1 SGEKMDNFEEN
12 EPQNPVESGQQIE
25 ELNHSDKMIGVFT
38 EPSNMFK
45 ITSYFPVR
53 TKDWLIPILIVF
65 ALVGIVRSISMMN
78 EEVFFEA
85 KQQQIKG
92 IEKMVE
98 SGTIPKDQEDAMI
111 ERVNQQMEYMRG
123 PVGWILN
130 IVSTLIFGSIFFFII
145 AAIYFLLVKLVLK
158 GDGTYQ
164 HVLVASGLSVYIT
177 IIQVI
182 LTGILTLMLG
192 KIFQDT
198 SVAAI
203 MGVERSTLTGFF
215 LAKLDPISIWA
226 YAVLSIGLAK
236 LFKADDVK
244 NYYLVVFGLWI
255 LGSLLFFYIAKA
267 VPFLSAF
274 AG

>member
-1 SGEKMDNFEEN
+1 MDNFENN
-12 EPQNPVESGQQIE
+12 EQQNLGETGQQID

-45 ITSYFPVR
+45 ITSYFPAR
-53 TKDWLIPILIVF
+53 TKDWVIPLLLVF

-85 KQQQIKG
+85 KQKQIEA

-98 SGTIPKDQEDAMI
+98 SGTIPEDQEDAMI
-111 ERVNQQMEYMRG
+111 ERVNSQMEMMRG
-123 PVGWILN
+123 PVGWIIN
-130 IVSTLIFGSIFFFII
+130 IVSTIIFGSIVFFII
-145 AAIYFLLVKLVLK
+145 AAIYFLLVKFVLK
-158 GDGTYQ
+158 GDGGYQ
-164 HVLVASGLSVYIT
+164 QVLVANGLSAYIT
-177 IIQVI
+177 MIQVI

-192 KIFQDT
+192 KIVQDT
-198 SVAAI
+198 SVAALI
-203 MGVERSTLTGFF
+203 GAERSTLTGFF

-236 LFKADDVK
+236 LFKSDDVK
-244 NYYLVVFGLWI
+244 KYYLVVFGLWI
-255 LGSLLFFYIAKA
+255 IGSLIFFYIAKA
-267 VPFLSAF
+267 VPFLSGF

>member
-1 SGEKMDNFEEN
+1 MDNFEEN
-12 EPQNPVESGQQIE
+12 EPQNPVESNQQIE

-45 ITSYFPVR
+45 ITSYFPAR

-164 HVLVASGLSVYIT
+164 HVLVASGLTAYIT

-203 MGVERSTLTGFF
+203 MGAERSTLTGFF

-236 LFKADDVK
+236 LFKSDNVK

>member
-1 SGEKMDNFEEN
+1 MDNFENN
-12 EPQNPVESGQQIE
+12 EQQNLGETDQQID

-45 ITSYFPVR
+45 ITSYFPAR
-53 TKDWLIPILIVF
+53 TKDWIIPLLLVF

-85 KQQQIKG
+85 KQKQIEA

-98 SGTIPKDQEDAMI
+98 SGTIPEDQEDAMI
-111 ERVNQQMEYMRG
+111 ERVNSQMEMMRG
-123 PVGWILN
+123 PVGWIIN
-130 IVSTLIFGSIFFFII
+130 IVSTIIFGSIVFFII
-145 AAIYFLLVKLVLK
+145 AAIYFLLVKFVLK
-158 GDGTYQ
+158 GDGGYQ
-164 HVLVASGLSVYIT
+164 QVLVANGLSAYIT
-177 IIQVI
+177 MIQVI

-192 KIFQDT
+192 KIVQDT
-198 SVAAI
+198 SVAALI
-203 MGVERSTLTGFF
+203 GAERSTLTGFF

-236 LFKADDVK
+236 LFKSDDVK
-244 NYYLVVFGLWI
+244 KYYLVVFGLWI
-255 LGSLLFFYIAKA
+255 IGSLIFFYIAKA
-267 VPFLSAF
+267 VPFLSGF

>member
-1 SGEKMDNFEEN
+1 MDNFEEN
-12 EPQNPVESGQQIE
+12 EPQNPVESNQQIE

-45 ITSYFPVR
+45 ITSYFPPR

-65 ALVGIVRSISMMN
+65 ALVGIIRSISMMN

-130 IVSTLIFGSIFFFII
+130 IVSTLIFGSIFFFIV
-145 AAIYFLLVKLVLK
+145 AAIYFLLIKFALK
-158 GDGTYQ
+158 GDGGYQ
-164 HVLVASGLSVYIT
+164 HVLVASGLTAYIT
-177 IIQVI
+177 MIQVI

-198 SVAAI
+198 SVAAM
-203 MGVERSTLTGFF
+203 MGAERSTLTGFF

-236 LFKADDVK
+236 LFKSDDVK
-244 NYYLVVFGLWI
+244 KYALVVFGLWI

>member
-1 SGEKMDNFEEN
+1 MENFENSDQQNSGE
-12 EPQNPVESGQQIE
+12 QGQPVE
-25 ELNHSDKMIGVFT
+25 ELNHSDKMIGIFT
-38 EPSNMFK
+38 EPTNMFK
-45 ITSYFPVR
+45 ITSYFPPR

-85 KQQQIKG
+85 KQKQIEA

-98 SGTIPKDQEDAMI
+98 SGTIPKDQEESAI
-111 ERVNQQMEYMRG
+111 ERVNSQMEMMRG
-123 PVGWILN
+123 PLGWVIN
-130 IVSTLIFGSIFFFII
+130 IVSTIIFGSIFFFVI
-145 AAIYFLLVKLVLK
+145 AGIYFLLVRFVLK
-158 GDGTYQ
+158 GQGGYQ
-164 HVLVASGLSVYIT
+164 HVLVANGLTAYIT
-177 IIQVI
+177 MIQVI

-198 SVAAI
+198 SIAALT
-203 MGVERSTLTGFF
+203 GSDRSTLTGFF

-244 NYYLVVFGLWI
+244 KYYLVVFGLWI
-255 LGSLLFFYIAKA
+255 LGSLIFFYIAKA
-267 VPFLSAF
+267 VPFLSGF